1 MREMRDILF
10 PFQDL
15 AGDDTFMSKS
25 REEDFNDPPD
35 VIIVDEF
42 GEKFDSAVSLRITPH
57 ISSFF
62 SYSAVILNDY
72 LIINAGCTRKLRPV
86 CVATVEEL

>member
-1 MREMRDILF
+1 MYCF

-35 VIIVDEF
+35 VILVDEF
-42 GEKFDSAVSLRITPH
+42 GEKFDSAVSLRFTPH
-57 ISSFF
+57 IYFFF
-62 SYSAVILNDY
+62 SYSVLILNNY
-72 LIINAGCTRKLRPV
+72 LILSARCPKNLCSV